1 MYQNDEVTFLTTHF
15 KSISARSPTPSFII
29 HHSSFLTLFWLKQL
43 LKEPY
48 NALRTAR
55 DREFISLLWR
65 YGDKPRHQL
74 TEVSFGEYR
83 LRVPDTM
90 SFLFQHQE
98 IFADKFYEFQTD
110 QPQPVI
116 LDCGAN
122 VGMSLLYF
130 KEIYPQARI
139 TAFEAEA
146 SIAALLRDN
155 LQANGISD
163 VEVID
168 KAVWIDDQG
177 VEFGSEA
184 ADSSSIFSE
193 SGQKK
198 RVPSVRLRDY
208 LEKEARIDFLKIDIE
223 GAEIDVLTDCA
234 DALGNVQNLFVEFHS
249 YLGHSQSLASVVK
262 VFETNGFRYYVG
274 TNQHRKRPFVNHRYR
289 NNDTMDLQLNIFGWR
304 P

>member
-1 MYQNDEVTFLTTHF
+1 MAAVYFF
-15 KSISARSPTPSFII
+15 SARSHCQPSTVNCQPSTI
-29 HHSSFLTLFWLKQL
+29 LFWLKQL

-55 DREFISLLWR
+55 DREFIGLLWR

-74 TEVSFGEYR
+74 TEVHFGRYR

-110 QPQPVI
+110 QPRPVI

-122 VGMSLLYF
+122 VGMSVLYF
-130 KEIYPQARI
+130 KELYPQARVM
-139 TAFEAEA
+139 AFEAEA
-146 SIAALLRDN
+146 SIAALLREN
-155 LQANGISD
+155 LQANGIDD

-184 ADSSSIFSE
+184 ADSSSIYSE

-208 LEKEARIDFLKIDIE
+208 LQKEERIDFLKIDIE
-223 GAEIDVLTDCA
+223 GAEIEVLADCA
-234 DALGNVQNLFVEFHS
+234 DSLDHVQNLFVEFHS
-249 YLGHSQSLASVVK
+249 YLGHTQSLASVVK
-262 VFETNGFRYYVG
+262 VFETNGFRYYVD
-274 TNQHRKRPFVNHRYR
+274 TNQHRKRPFIDHRYR